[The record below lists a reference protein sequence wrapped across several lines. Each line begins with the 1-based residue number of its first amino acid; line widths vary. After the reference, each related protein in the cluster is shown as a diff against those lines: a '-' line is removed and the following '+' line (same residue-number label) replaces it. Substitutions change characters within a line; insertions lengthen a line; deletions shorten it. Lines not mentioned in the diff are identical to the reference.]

1 MVQGIGMRP
10 NMRAILILLGMVSVL
25 LPGGSAFWGVNPS
38 PARAADLIF
47 TGKLVCS
54 LKRPAIL
61 PFPAEILSIEVN
73 PGQKVRAG
81 QVLARYRLN
90 PEAVQSLNRRLAAP
104 QIAEIQAKLAEVD
117 KALSLLEVKEQGLR
131 ELSRQNLAAPQA
143 VNQVEQEKRA
153 LIRQKSALSERLKQE
168 RRFSQEDLALLHQQ
182 LGVAPKGG
190 RVPEVGALMA
200 PIDGH
205 VVWMHPDLKV
215 GMELK
220 GGTVA
225 FQVGIMD
232 PMLLKARV
240 FEAEALRLKEG
251 ETVNINVDSL
261 PGRTFK
267 ARVSHLPWSPTAL
280 SLEQPTYY
288 EVEFQVS
295 NPDLVLREGLKATL
309 VLKSEEQPPPGPLG
323 K

>member
-1 MVQGIGMRP
+1 
-10 NMRAILILLGMVSVL
+10 MVSVL

>member
-1 MVQGIGMRP
+1 
-10 NMRAILILLGMVSVL
+10 MRAILILLGMVSVL

>member
-1 MVQGIGMRP
+1 
-10 NMRAILILLGMVSVL
+10 MRAILILLGMVSVL

-47 TGKLVCS
+47 AGKLVCS

-190 RVPEVGALMA
+190 QVPEVGALMA

>member
-1 MVQGIGMRP
+1 
-10 NMRAILILLGMVSVL
+10 MRAILILLGMVSVL

-47 TGKLVCS
+47 AGKLVCS